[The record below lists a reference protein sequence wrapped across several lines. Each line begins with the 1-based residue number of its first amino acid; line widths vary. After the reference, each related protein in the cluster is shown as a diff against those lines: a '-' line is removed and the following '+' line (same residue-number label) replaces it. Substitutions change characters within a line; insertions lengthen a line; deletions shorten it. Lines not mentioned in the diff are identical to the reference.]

1 MAALPRTRYAKSG
14 DLNIAYQQFGDGPLD
29 LVHVPGFVSHLDL
42 AWEDPNRAEAARR
55 WSAFARVLV
64 FDKRNTG
71 LSDRT
76 AAAPVMEERMD
87 DIRAVMEDASVDR
100 AAIIG
105 ISEGGPLAVLFAA
118 TFPERVSSLVLVSTY
133 ARLARRPDFE
143 ERLREVE
150 RYWGTGLVLQQFDPS
165 ADLDWAARFERSAA
179 TPRAAAEIL
188 RLNVELDV
196 SAALPAISCPVLV
209 LHRRDDPIVPIEAG
223 RELAAGIRGSRF
235 VELEGSSHLARSPEE
250 WDVQLDLVEEFLTGA
265 ARTSEPDRVLATVL
279 FTDVVDST
287 ATAAALGDRDWGHRL
302 GQLQDQTDRLIRQFG
317 GRRVKTTGDGVLATF
332 DGPARGIRCARAI
345 VDRAESAG
353 LPIRAGLHAGEVE
366 LVGDDIA
373 GIAVHLAKRVESAAA
388 SGTVYVSQTMRDL
401 IAGSSIE
408 LADRG
413 SHELKGIPGSWALYE
428 VVSGSR

>member
-1 MAALPRTRYAKSG
+1 MAPLPRTRYAMSG
-14 DLNIAYQQFGDGPLD
+14 GLNIAYQEFGDGPLD
-29 LVHVPGFVSHLDL
+29 LVHVPGFISHLDL

-76 AAAPVMEERMD
+76 SAAPTMEERMD
-87 DIRAVMEDASVDR
+87 DIRAVMEDAGVER

-118 TFPERVSSLVLVSTY
+118 TYPERVTSLVLISTY
-133 ARLARRPDFE
+133 ARLVAKADLE
-143 ERLREVE
+143 ERLADVE
-150 RYWGTGLVLQQFDPS
+150 RYWGTGLVIQQFDPGS
-165 ADLDWAARFERSAA
+165 DLDWAARFERSAA

-188 RLNVELDV
+188 RLNVQLDV
-196 SAALPAISCPVLV
+196 SAALPAISCPALV
-209 LHRRDDPIVPIEAG
+209 VHRRNDPIVPIEGG
-223 RELAAGIRGSRF
+223 RELAAGIAGARL
-235 VELEGSSHLARSPEE
+235 VELDGDSHLARTPEE

-265 ARTSEPDRVLATVL
+265 ARTSDPDRVLATVL

-287 ATAAALGDRDWGHRL
+287 ATAASLGDREWRHRL

-332 DGPARGIRCARAI
+332 DGPARGIRCARA
-345 VDRAESAG
+345 VADRAASSG

-366 LVGDDIA
+366 IVGDDVA
-373 GIAVHLAKRVESAAA
+373 GIAVHLAKRVESSAAP
-388 SGTVYVSQTMRDL
+388 GTVYVSQTMRDL

-413 SHELKGIPGSWALYE
+413 MHELKGVPGSWMLYE
-428 VVSGSR
+428 VLAV